1 MEGVRLNAYRIMWL
15 FVFFDLPT
23 DTKKDRKNYTVFR
36 KKLQQDGFTMM
47 QYSVYVRHCPSPENA
62 VVHEKRVKRNLPPD
76 GEVRVVRLTDK
87 QFGKMKVFHG
97 KRRKIAEQPPSQLEM
112 F

>member
-1 MEGVRLNAYRIMWL
+1 MIIYGGLDTLWL
-15 FVFFDLPT
+15 VVMFDIPV
-23 DTKKDRKNYTVFR
+23 DTKDAQRRATKFR
-36 KKLQQDGFTMM
+36 EGLLGDGFTMM